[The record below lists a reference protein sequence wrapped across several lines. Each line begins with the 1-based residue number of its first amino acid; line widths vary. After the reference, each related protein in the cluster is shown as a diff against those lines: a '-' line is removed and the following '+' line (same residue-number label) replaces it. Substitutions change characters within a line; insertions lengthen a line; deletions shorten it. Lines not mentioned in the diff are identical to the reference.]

1 MSGDGN
7 EIVVPCCFEN
17 RLSVEVY
24 GGWSTLAAGRGAQFS
39 LDSLLQSREIP
50 YIDLHM
56 AQREPRMSAQTLAV
70 LGVLMNTSGGELSGI
85 DISRKTKL
93 ASGTLYPILSRLEL
107 AGWLVS
113 RWETDDPHAL
123 GRPRRRYYRV
133 TGIGATRARA
143 AFKSLEP
150 AFGRPAW
157 A

>member
-1 MSGDGN
+1 VGYTPFRKCPDGTPFN
-7 EIVVPCCFEN
+7 P
-17 RLSVEVY
+17 LQ
-24 GGWSTLAAGRGAQFS
+24 AGK
-39 LDSLLQSREIP
+39 IP
-50 YIDLHM
+50 YIDIHM
-56 AQREPRMSAQTLAV
+56 TKREPRMSYQTLAV
-70 LGVLMNTSGGELSGI
+70 LGVLMNTHGGELSGI
-85 DISRKTKL
+85 DIGRETKL
-93 ASGTLYPILSRLEL
+93 APGTLYPILSRLEL
-107 AGWLVS
+107 VGWLES